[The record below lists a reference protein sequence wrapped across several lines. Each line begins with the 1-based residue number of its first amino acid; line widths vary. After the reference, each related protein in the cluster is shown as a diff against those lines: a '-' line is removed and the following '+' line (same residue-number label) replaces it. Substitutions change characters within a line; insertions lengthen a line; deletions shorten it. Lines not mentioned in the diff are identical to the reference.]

1 MWSELRDL
9 REGIDLGTPP
19 RSGAPVSLTVDG
31 KPGWSLPGAMPA
43 GSGPTVKVLCV
54 DPKGRSLP
62 IERRRIAMAP

>member
-1 MWSELRDL
+1 M
-9 REGIDLGTPP
+9 P
-19 RSGAPVSLTVDG
+19 RHSGAPITVDG

-54 DPKGRSLP
+54 DPKGRSLS